1 MNLRQIDAEDRV
13 QCRPRI
19 ESRRI
24 GRLVSMTSWRQPPDR
39 FGCGVSKTLQDRF
52 DPQIALD
59 DLGVVGVVKLK
70 GLSESKDMLLT
81 PVSSRHTLVQMPRH
95 VRLQATLSQVGRD
108 HRSEMIHPTPNCLV
122 GHRHSAFR
130 QQILDVAQAGVN
142 RR

>member
-70 GLSESKDMLLT
+70 RLSESKDMLLT
-81 PVSSRHTLVQMPRH
+81 PVSGQRGSDL
-95 VRLQATLSQVGRD
+95 RLRGMAAPIAMSG
-108 HRSEMIHPTPNCLV
+108 
-122 GHRHSAFR
+122 
-130 QQILDVAQAGVN
+130 
-142 RR
+142 